1 MATGAA
7 LIFAGATTGSS
18 LAAPFVAAPLVAGAL
33 GLAGLGIDIHV
44 LNHNIT
50 RVTIVSGIGGSMIA
64 ESMCL
69 GPVNCRSVSGQC
81 CVFDVI
87 NGVAQCPPSC

>member
-18 LAAPFVAAPLVAGAL
+18 LAAPLVAGAL

-50 RVTIVSGIGGSMIA
+50 RVTVVSGIGGSMIA
-64 ESMCL
+64 GSMCL